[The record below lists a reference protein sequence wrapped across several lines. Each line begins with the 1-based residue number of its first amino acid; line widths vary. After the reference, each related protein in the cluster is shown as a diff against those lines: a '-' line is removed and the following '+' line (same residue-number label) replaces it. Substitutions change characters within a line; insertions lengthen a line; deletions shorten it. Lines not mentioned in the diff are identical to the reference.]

1 MESTQVIPDSDTTT
15 TQVTFDSGTGIYFIG
30 LVIIALLY
38 RIVTVSRVDRD
49 KLQKQ
54 VSKLEKQIKQLDST
68 KKQD

>member
-38 RIVTVSRVDRD
+38 RIVTVSRVDRG

-54 VSKLEKQIKQLDST
+54 VSKLEKQIKQLDSS